1 MTVRKPIVAID
12 GPVGA
17 GKTTTARTVASV
29 LGFIYCDTGAMYRAV
44 TLDVLGHGVDP
55 VDEEAVTRV
64 AAQSRVEIRVGDGG
78 LRTVLNGIDVTDRIR
93 GLDVTR
99 AVSSVSAM
107 RGVRERMWT
116 LQRHIGRYGG
126 VVMEGRDIGTV
137 VFPDAE
143 YKIYLD
149 ASVETRARRRYGEL
163 RAKGVKIEF
172 GDLKNEIVERDRAN
186 MERALAPL
194 RKAPDAVI
202 IDTTDMTF
210 DEQVEAI
217 VTLVKGD
224 GV

>member
-1 MTVRKPIVAID
+1 MTGRKPIVAID

-17 GKTTTARTVASV
+17 GKTTTARTVAAV

-44 TLDVLGHGVDP
+44 TLDVLDHGVDP
-55 VDEEAVTRV
+55 DDEYAVTRI
-64 AAQSRVEIRVGDGG
+64 AAQSRVEISEGNDR
-78 LRTVLNGIDVTDRIR
+78 LRTVLNGVDVTDRIR

-99 AVSSVSAM
+99 AESSVSAM

-116 LQRHIGRYGG
+116 LQRHIGRNGG
-126 VVMEGRDIGTV
+126 VVMEGRDIGTA

-143 YKIYLD
+143 FKIYLD
-149 ASVETRARRRYGEL
+149 ASVETRARRRFVEL
-163 RAKGVKIEF
+163 RAQGITIEF
-172 GDLKNEIVERDRAN
+172 DDLKNEIIERDRAN

-194 RKAPDAVI
+194 RKAPDAVV

-217 VTLVKGD
+217 VTLVKGEK
-224 GV
+224 V